1 MKMKN
6 RFFGTVFFAA
16 LFILAC
22 TNLSAGGDVAKTK
35 GRISISGAW
44 ALYPMLVKWAEEFQK
59 INPDVKID
67 ISAGGAGKG
76 IADALGGI
84 VDFGMVSRDI
94 NPAEAAKGAWWA
106 SVTKDAV
113 VPVVNAKNPR
123 IKEILTQGVTREKL
137 AGIWVTEKTRKWED
151 AVKARG
157 SSAIHVYTR
166 SDACG
171 AGETWAKY
179 LGVKQED
186 LAGTG
191 VYGDPGLA
199 DAVKNDLLGIGFNNI
214 NFVYDSKTKKQVD
227 GIKVLPIDLNGDG
240 KIDVKEN
247 FYETLD
253 QVVDAI
259 NRGIYP
265 SPPAREL
272 HLVSKGK
279 PANPAAAEFLK
290 WILTD
295 GQKFVSDSGYIRL
308 PDEKLKKEIEK
319 LSPKK

>member
-1 MKMKN
+1 MKN
-6 RFFGTVFFAA
+6 KLFSAILIAGVLFSSA
-16 LFILAC
+16 LSI
-22 TNLSAGGDVAKTK
+22 SADGKDSKIE

-44 ALYPMLVKWAEEFQK
+44 ALYPMVVKWAEEFQK
-59 INPDVKID
+59 INTDVKID

-76 IADALGGI
+76 IADALAGI

-94 NPAEAAKGAWWA
+94 NPAEVEKGAWWV

-123 IKEILTQGVTREKL
+123 INELLEQGVTREKL
-137 AGIWVTEKTRKWED
+137 AGIWITEKTKKWED
-151 AVKARG
+151 AVKTEG
-157 SSAIHVYTR
+157 SSAIHAYTR

-179 LGVKQED
+179 LGKKQED
-186 LAGTG
+186 LSGTG

-199 DAVKNDLLGIGFNNI
+199 DAVKGDILGIGYNNI
-214 NFVYDSKTKKQVD
+214 NFVYDSKTKKQVE
-227 GIKVLPIDLNGDG
+227 GIKILPIDLNGDG
-240 KIDVKEN
+240 KIDEKES

-259 NRGIYP
+259 NRGVYP

-279 PANPAAAEFLK
+279 PANPVAVEFLK
-290 WILTD
+290 WILSD
-295 GQKFVSDSGYIRL
+295 GQKFVPDSGYIML
-308 PDEKLKKEIEK
+308 PDEKLKKECEK
-319 LSPKK
+319 LDAK

>member
-1 MKMKN
+1 MKN
-6 RFFGTVFFAA
+6 KLFSAILIAGVLFSSA
-16 LFILAC
+16 LSI
-22 TNLSAGGDVAKTK
+22 SADGKDSKIE

-44 ALYPMLVKWAEEFQK
+44 ALYPMVVKWAEEFQK

-76 IADALGGI
+76 IADALAGI

-94 NPAEAAKGAWWA
+94 NPAEVEKGAWWV

-123 IKEILTQGVTREKL
+123 INELLAQGVTREKL
-137 AGIWVTEKTRKWED
+137 AGIWITEKTKKWED
-151 AVKARG
+151 AVKAEG
-157 SSAIHVYTR
+157 SSAIHAYTR

-179 LGVKQED
+179 LGKKQED
-186 LAGTG
+186 LTGTG

-199 DAVKNDLLGIGFNNI
+199 DAVKNDVLGVGFNNI
-214 NFVYDSKTKKQVD
+214 NFVYDSKTKKQVE
-227 GIKVLPIDLNGDG
+227 GIKILPIDLNGDG
-240 KIDVKEN
+240 KIDEKES

-259 NRGIYP
+259 NRGVYP

-279 PANPAAAEFLK
+279 PANPVAVEFLK
-290 WILTD
+290 WILSD
-295 GQKFVSDSGYIRL
+295 GQKFVPDSGYIML
-308 PDEKLKKEIEK
+308 PDEKLKKECEK
-319 LSPKK
+319 LDAK

>member
-1 MKMKN
+1 MKN
-6 RFFGTVFFAA
+6 KLFSAILIAGILVSSA
-16 LFILAC
+16 LSI
-22 TNLSAGGDVAKTK
+22 SADGKDSKIE

-44 ALYPMLVKWAEEFQK
+44 ALYPMVVKWAEEFQK

-76 IADALGGI
+76 IADALAGI

-94 NPAEAAKGAWWA
+94 NPAEVEKGAWWV

-123 IKEILTQGVTREKL
+123 INELLTQGVTREKL
-137 AGIWVTEKTRKWED
+137 AGIWITEKTKKWED
-151 AVKARG
+151 AVKAEG
-157 SSAIHVYTR
+157 SSSIHAYTR

-179 LGVKQED
+179 LGKKQED
-186 LAGTG
+186 LTGTG

-199 DAVKNDLLGIGFNNI
+199 DAVKGDILGIGYNNI
-214 NFVYDSKTKKQVD
+214 NFVYDSKTKKQVE
-227 GIKVLPIDLNGDG
+227 GIKILPIDLNGDG
-240 KIDVKEN
+240 NIDEKES

-259 NRGIYP
+259 NRGVYP

-279 PANPAAAEFLK
+279 PANPVAVEFLK

-295 GQKFVSDSGYIRL
+295 GQKFVPDSGYIML
-308 PDEKLKKEIEK
+308 PDEKLKKECEK
-319 LSPKK
+319 LDAK

>member
-1 MKMKN
+1 M
-6 RFFGTVFFAA
+6 RSYTQIIIV
-16 LFILAC
+16 LFILTC
-22 TNLSAGGDVAKTK
+22 TGLSAESNVPKPK

-44 ALYPMLVKWAEEFQK
+44 ALYPMVVKWAEEFQK

-76 IADALGGI
+76 IADALAGI

-94 NPAEAAKGAWWA
+94 YPAEAEKGAWWI

-123 IKEILTQGVTREKL
+123 IRELLAQGVTREKFE
-137 AGIWVTEKTRKWED
+137 GIWITEKTKNWED
-151 AVKARG
+151 AVKAKG
-157 SSAIHVYTR
+157 ASTIHVYTR

-171 AGETWAKY
+171 ASETWAKY
-179 LGVKQED
+179 LGKKQED

-199 DAVKNDLLGIGFNNI
+199 DAVKNDALGIGYNNI
-214 NFVYDSKTKKQVD
+214 NFVYDSKTKRQVA
-227 GIKVLPIDLNGDG
+227 GIKILPIDLNGDG
-240 KIDVKEN
+240 KIDEKEN

-253 QVVDAI
+253 QVVNAI
-259 NRGIYP
+259 NKGVYP
-265 SPPAREL
+265 SPPARDL

-290 WILTD
+290 WILSD
-295 GQKFVSDSGYIRL
+295 GQKFVSDSGYIAL
-308 PDEKLKKEIEK
+308 PEEKLKSEREK
-319 LSPKK
+319 LK

>member
-1 MKMKN
+1 MKN
-6 RFFGTVFFAA
+6 NFPTAVFLIA
-16 LFILAC
+16 LFIMTCSELHADN
-22 TNLSAGGDVAKTK
+22 NLTKLK

-44 ALYPMLVKWAEEFQK
+44 ALYPMVVKWAEEFRK

-76 IADALGGI
+76 VADALAGI

-94 NPAEAAKGAWWA
+94 YPAEVNKGAWWA

-113 VPVVNAKNPR
+113 VPVVNAKNPKL
-123 IKEILTQGVTREKL
+123 KELLAQGMTREKL
-137 AGIWVTEKTRKWED
+137 IGIWVTEKTKKWED
-151 AVKARG
+151 AVKAEG

-171 AGETWAKY
+171 AAETWAKY
-179 LGVKQED
+179 LGMKQED

-199 DAVKNDLLGIGFNNI
+199 DAVKGDVLGIGYNNI
-214 NFVYDSKTKKQVD
+214 NFVYDSKTKKQVA
-227 GIKVLPIDLNGDG
+227 GVKILPIDLNGDG
-240 KIDVKEN
+240 KIDETEN

-259 NRGIYP
+259 NNGLYP

-279 PANPAAAEFLK
+279 PANPVAAEFLK
-290 WILTD
+290 WILSD
-295 GQKFVSDSGYIRL
+295 GQAFVSDSGYIGL
-308 PDEKLKKEIEK
+308 PEEKLKSESDK
-319 LSPKK
+319 LK

>member
-1 MKMKN
+1 MKMGN
-6 RFFGTVFFAA
+6 IFFGTLFFAA
-16 LFILAC
+16 FFILTC
-22 TNLSAGGDVAKTK
+22 PDLPAGDNAPEPK
-35 GRISISGAW
+35 GVISISGAW
-44 ALYPMLVKWAEEFQK
+44 ALYPMVVKWAKEFQK

-76 IADALGGI
+76 MADALAGT

-94 NPAEAAKGAWWA
+94 NPAEAEKGAWWV

-123 IKEILTQGVTREKL
+123 IAELLAQGVTREKFI
-137 AGIWVTEKTRKWED
+137 GIWITKKTKKWED
-151 AVKARG
+151 AVKAEG
-157 SSAIHVYTR
+157 YSAIHVYTR

-171 AGETWAKY
+171 AGETWANY
-179 LGVKQED
+179 LGKKQED

-199 DAVKNDLLGIGFNNI
+199 DAVKNDVLGVGFNNV
-214 NFVYDSKTKKQVD
+214 NCVYDSKTRKQIE

-240 KIDVKEN
+240 KIDEKES

-253 QVVDAI
+253 QILDAI
-259 NRGIYP
+259 NKGVYP
-265 SPPAREL
+265 SPPARDL

-279 PANPAAAEFLK
+279 PANPAAVEFLK
-290 WILTD
+290 WILSD

-308 PDEKLKKEIEK
+308 SDEKLKRETEK
-319 LSPKK
+319 LNSK